1 MGIVINDI
9 EEIKKYLTIDKSGRR
24 IYIVAEDITFNCAV
38 PGNWHFDYTFSEGTS
53 TDYNVEILAK
63 KITFNYFAD
72 TNYIMAD
79 EIVCKELSCNELHV
93 DKSIC
98 GELIRAYIL
107 NANKVKADSLS
118 VVHMECAEL
127 DVEDCNINYTRYYKL
142 KATNI
147 RTIEEEDDD

>member
-1 MGIVINDI
+1 MCVVINDI

-24 IYIVAEDITFNCAV
+24 IYIVAENITFNCAV

-93 DKSIC
+93 DKCIC
-98 GELIRAYIL
+98 GKLIRAYIL

-118 VVHMECAEL
+118 AVHMECAEL
-127 DVEDCNINYTRYYKL
+127 DVEDCYINYTRYYKL

>member
-1 MGIVINDI
+1 MGVVINDI

-107 NANKVKADSLS
+107 IANKVKADSLS
-118 VVHMECAEL
+118 VVHMDCAEV
-127 DVEDCNINYTRYYKL
+127 DVEDCYINYTRYYKL

-147 RTIEEEDDD
+147 RTIDGEDND